1 MTIAFGVLL
10 PALTFALAGAP
21 DDGPAG
27 VELSDVQVEGRELFA
42 TNCATCH
49 TLDDANAV
57 GRVGPDLDRLRPDAS
72 LTLDAIKNGRARGWA
87 RCRRCC
93 SRARTPARWPST
105 SRPSPA
111 VPGNH
116 NCAHLQGPQPLLRS
130 PPFIAESP
138 PWAGSGDPIVG
149 ASRLLGG
156 VAQLFQREPVS

>member
-1 MTIAFGVLL
+1 MVALGIGLSFLILGLIVVFVAMSGGPKGARKALRSESQRSTRIAGFVAGGVTIAFGVLL

-72 LTLDAIKNGRARGWA
+72 LTLDAIKNGRARGMGQMPAMLLTGEDA
-87 RCRRCC
+87 R
-93 SRARTPARWPST
+93 AVAEYVEAVA
-105 SRPSPA
+105 SRP
-111 VPGNH
+111 
-116 NCAHLQGPQPLLRS
+116 R
-130 PPFIAESP
+130 
-138 PWAGSGDPIVG
+138 
-149 ASRLLGG
+149 
-156 VAQLFQREPVS
+156 